1 MRRNQNALGIPLALL
16 FAIMASVS
24 TPALAQTCNEE
35 YTVKFGESLSRIANR
50 VYGDLQKWTVVY
62 NVNLSII
69 GSDPNLIQAGQILRI
84 PCLEETSGDL
94 LAESTSESTSEA
106 TAKSNLESSDEKDS
120 AAAAIEDKSQ
130 VTATEDKK
138 EVRTRAPGDEIRF
151 LTGNDYAPFTDQSLP
166 DDGLITDIVNTA
178 FRNDPSKVAFEI
190 DWVDDWSVHLSELL
204 PNLDYDLGFPW
215 LRPDCNST
223 PEEYRCQ
230 NFEFSNPA
238 FEMLI
243 LLFTHKDRP
252 LQFNSDADIA
262 GAVLCRPKGYYTH
275 DLEKDGRL
283 WLTNNVI
290 ELQQP
295 DTIKDCFDSLIDGT
309 VDAVA
314 LNEFTGRS
322 AIAEFNL
329 KDEIVALEGK
339 PLSIEGL
346 HVVVHKDHPRSRE
359 LIGLF
364 NKNMTALQLSDEY
377 NQIIDKHFTNYWIS
391 VD

>member
-1 MRRNQNALGIPLALL
+1 
-16 FAIMASVS
+16 MASIS
-24 TPALAQTCNEE
+24 TPTLAQTCNEE
-35 YTVKFGESLSRIANR
+35 YVVKSGESLSRIANR
-50 VYGDLQKWTVVY
+50 VYGDLQKWTVIY
-62 NVNLSII
+62 NVNLNII
-69 GSDPNLIQAGQILRI
+69 GSDPNLILAGQVLRI
-84 PCLEETSGDL
+84 PCLEETNDNL
-94 LAESTSESTSEA
+94 LTESTTETTDESTSESSDAA
-106 TAKSNLESSDEKDS
+106 TS
-120 AAAAIEDKSQ
+120 AASVADVSSSAEEESAAVAVEDLSQ
-130 VTATEDKK
+130 VAANDSVE
-138 EVRTRAPGDEIRF
+138 EARTRAPGDAIRF

-166 DDGLITDIVNTA
+166 DDGLITDIVDTA
-178 FRNDPSKVAFEI
+178 FSNAPSPLAFEI
-190 DWVDDWSVHLSELL
+190 DWVDDWSVHLTELL
-204 PNLDYDLGFPW
+204 ANLDYDMGFPW

-223 PEEYRCQ
+223 PEEFRCQ

-252 LQFNSDADIA
+252 LVFNSDADIA

-295 DTIKDCFDSLIDGT
+295 DTIKDCFDRLVEGT

-322 AIAEFNL
+322 AIADFNL
-329 KDEIVALEGK
+329 KDEIVALENK

-359 LIGLF
+359 LISLF
-364 NKNMTALQLSDEY
+364 NKNMAALQLSDEY
-377 NQIIDKHFTNYWIS
+377 NQIIDKHFRNYWIS